1 MGVGR
6 VLGALD
12 GNTVGPNLR
21 CLSTFLSVLRASV
34 VIKVQKPF
42 HHRDTENTDNPVG
55 REIRTL
61 PEIPPTLVLWC
72 FNFNLEVLR
81 V

>member
-1 MGVGR
+1 VGR

-34 VIKVQKPF
+34 VIKAPKTIS
-42 HHRDTENTDNPVG
+42 HEDTENTDNPVG
-55 REIRTL
+55 REIKTL
-61 PEIPPTLVLWC
+61 PEIPPTFSRVVLQ
-72 FNFNLEVLR
+72 L
-81 V
+81 